1 MSASIVGA
9 LGLAAA
15 IVATG
20 LLPMAARWRLAAPTH
35 PDLLALRDAGMRISL
50 RRWEASRAAAI
61 VFGAIVGSA
70 LGSAIAGAGVLAA
83 APSIAARVRA
93 AAARDRARA
102 ALAPLIVTTHAGL
115 RSGLALPE
123 ALRRAAAACD
133 DRIARR
139 PFEDALARF
148 DLGDPLDSALTFG
161 ASNTQDPRVADAM
174 RTLALGVSERMP
186 VERAAA
192 LLNAVAE
199 LVRYDESVESEVR
212 ARSAGIRFQI
222 YMLAAVVPVLALY
235 LFITM
240 PGLAATLGSPLGRT
254 VLVPGAV
261 VLEVAGIAVSRQL
274 IRNVVA

>member
-1 MSASIVGA
+1 M
-9 LGLAAA
+9 GLAAA
-15 IVATG
+15 IIAVG
-20 LLPMAARWRLAAPTH
+20 LLPLAARWRLTVPAH
-35 PDLLALRDAGMRISL
+35 PDLPALRDAGMRISL

-61 VFGAIVGSA
+61 VVGAVIGSA
-70 LGSAIAGAGVLAA
+70 FGSAVAGAAVFAT
-83 APSIAARVRA
+83 APSVAARVRA
-93 AAARDRARA
+93 AAARDRARG

-148 DLGDPLDSALTFG
+148 DLGDPLDGALAFG
-161 ASNTQDPRVADAM
+161 ARNARDPRVADAM
-174 RTLALGVSERMP
+174 RTLALGISERMP
-186 VERAAA
+186 VERAAS
-192 LLNAVAE
+192 LLSAVAE

-222 YMLAAVVPVLALY
+222 YLLAAVVPVLALY
-235 LFITM
+235 LVATM
-240 PGLAATLGSPLGRT
+240 PGLAVTLGSTLGRT

-261 VLEVAGIAVSRQL
+261 VLEVAGIAVSRRL
-274 IRNVVA
+274 IRNVLA